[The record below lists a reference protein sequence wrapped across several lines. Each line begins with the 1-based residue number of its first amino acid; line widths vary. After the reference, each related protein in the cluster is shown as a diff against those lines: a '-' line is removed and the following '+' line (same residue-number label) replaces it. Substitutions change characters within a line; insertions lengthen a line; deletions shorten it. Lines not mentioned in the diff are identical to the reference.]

1 MHFSNLFVLFMRKRK
16 FQWDKCEQYLNK
28 TMQTIALQ
36 ILTKC
41 ILLCRKLTVFNHLS
55 RNWKVQSFDKKNI
68 HFIWSINMFYNAS
81 VYSIQ
86 YSFDLCA
93 LCFIMS
99 SSKENNKWS
108 VWNNTGNMQTK
119 WNYTCSIM
127 RHKQRMNTKTYWKN
141 GVWDRHQY

>member
-1 MHFSNLFVLFMRKRK
+1 MWFKRLFIQTMSVHVHFSNLFVLFMRKRK
-16 FQWDKCEQYLNK
+16 FQWDKCEQYLNE
-28 TMQTIALQ
+28 TMQTIASQ

-55 RNWKVQSFDKKNI
+55 RKWKVQSFDKKNI

-81 VYSIQ
+81 VYTVCNIPLICV
-86 YSFDLCA
+86 LCVSLWA
-93 LCFIMS
+93 

-119 WNYTCSIM
+119 WN
-127 RHKQRMNTKTYWKN
+127 
-141 GVWDRHQY
+141 